1 MKGKKAQVSVDRC
14 PADLV
19 LFLGWLTEFVTL
31 RFVRLVGNISV
42 WMLPTFRVLPA
53 QL

>member
-1 MKGKKAQVSVDRC
+1 MISKGGSVVPGRIKGKTAQVSVDRC

-31 RFVRLVGNISV
+31 RFVRLV
-42 WMLPTFRVLPA
+42 RKY
-53 QL
+53 